1 MSTSQLQQAMANIR
15 MGLAEIHSK
24 ESQLDSMINQF
35 RTQLRRLPRQI
46 VYGQLPLDASLSSMG
61 EIEERLNDTLATR
74 ERLLKIKK
82 AATDELTALESV
94 KLVDEAKSNLIS
106 LKRTTITPDS
116 DIKTHQEIQRLEQFI
131 AEHSKLAEIAITER
145 YQERQSDIIYRY
157 TLEIWC
163 ITNPV
168 GSLG

>member
-15 MGLAEIHSK
+15 MGLAEIQSK
-24 ESQLDSMINQF
+24 ESQLDSMISQF

-106 LKRTTITPDS
+106 LKKTAITS
-116 DIKTHQEIQRLEQFI
+116 DTDTKTHEEIQRLEQFI

-145 YQERQSDIIYRY
+145 YQERQSDII
-157 TLEIWC
+157 
-163 ITNPV
+163 
-168 GSLG
+168 

>member
-1 MSTSQLQQAMANIR
+1 MSTSQLQQAIANIR

-24 ESQLDSMINQF
+24 ESQLDSMISQF

-74 ERLLKIKK
+74 ERLIKIKK

-116 DIKTHQEIQRLEQFI
+116 DIKTHKEIQRLEQFI

-145 YQERQSDIIYRY
+145 YQERQSDII
-157 TLEIWC
+157 
-163 ITNPV
+163 
-168 GSLG
+168 

>member
-15 MGLAEIHSK
+15 MGLAEIQSK
-24 ESQLDSMINQF
+24 ESQLDSMISQF

-106 LKRTTITPDS
+106 LKKTAITS
-116 DIKTHQEIQRLEQFI
+116 DTATKTHEEIQRLEQFI
-131 AEHSKLAEIAITER
+131 AEHSKLAEIAITAR
-145 YQERQSDIIYRY
+145 YQERQSDII
-157 TLEIWC
+157 
-163 ITNPV
+163 
-168 GSLG
+168 

>member
-15 MGLAEIHSK
+15 MGLAEIQSK
-24 ESQLDSMINQF
+24 ESQLDSMISQF

-46 VYGQLPLDASLSSMG
+46 VYGQLPLDAALSAMG

-82 AATDELTALESV
+82 AATDQLTALESV

-106 LKRTTITPDS
+106 LKKTAITS
-116 DIKTHQEIQRLEQFI
+116 DTATKTHEEIQRLEQFI

-145 YQERQSDIIYRY
+145 YQERQSDII
-157 TLEIWC
+157 
-163 ITNPV
+163 
-168 GSLG
+168 

>member
-15 MGLAEIHSK
+15 MGLAEIQSK
-24 ESQLDSMINQF
+24 ESQLDSMITQF

-106 LKRTTITPDS
+106 LK
-116 DIKTHQEIQRLEQFI
+116 KT
-131 AEHSKLAEIAITER
+131 AIT
-145 YQERQSDIIYRY
+145 SDTVSY
-157 TLEIWC
+157 THL
-163 ITNPV
+163 TLPTSDLV
-168 GSLG
+168 

>member
-15 MGLAEIHSK
+15 MGLAEIQSK
-24 ESQLDSMINQF
+24 ASHLDSMISQF

-74 ERLLKIKK
+74 ERLLKIKN

-106 LKRTTITPDS
+106 LKKTAITS
-116 DIKTHQEIQRLEQFI
+116 DTATKTHEEIQRLEQFI

-145 YQERQSDIIYRY
+145 YQERQSDII
-157 TLEIWC
+157 
-163 ITNPV
+163 
-168 GSLG
+168 

>member
-1 MSTSQLQQAMANIR
+1 
-15 MGLAEIHSK
+15 MGLAEIHNK

-106 LKRTTITPDS
+106 LKTTTITPDS

-145 YQERQSDIIYRY
+145 YQERQSDII
-157 TLEIWC
+157 
-163 ITNPV
+163 
-168 GSLG
+168 

>member
-15 MGLAEIHSK
+15 IGLAEIQSK
-24 ESQLDSMINQF
+24 ESQLDSMISQF

-106 LKRTTITPDS
+106 LKKTAITS
-116 DIKTHQEIQRLEQFI
+116 DTATKTHEEIQRLEQFI

-145 YQERQSDIIYRY
+145 YQERQSDII
-157 TLEIWC
+157 
-163 ITNPV
+163 
-168 GSLG
+168 

>member
-15 MGLAEIHSK
+15 MGLAEIQSK
-24 ESQLDSMINQF
+24 ESQLDSMITQF

-106 LKRTTITPDS
+106 LKKTAITS
-116 DIKTHQEIQRLEQFI
+116 DTATKTHEKIQRLEQFI

-145 YQERQSDIIYRY
+145 YQERQSDII
-157 TLEIWC
+157 
-163 ITNPV
+163 
-168 GSLG
+168 

>member
-15 MGLAEIHSK
+15 MGLAEIQSK
-24 ESQLDSMINQF
+24 ESQLDSMISQF

-106 LKRTTITPDS
+106 LKKSNITS
-116 DIKTHQEIQRLEQFI
+116 DTATKTHEEIQRLEQFI

-145 YQERQSDIIYRY
+145 YQERQSDII
-157 TLEIWC
+157 
-163 ITNPV
+163 
-168 GSLG
+168 

>member
-15 MGLAEIHSK
+15 MGLAEIQSK
-24 ESQLDSMINQF
+24 ESQLDSMISQF

-94 KLVDEAKSNLIS
+94 KLVEEAKSNLIS
-106 LKRTTITPDS
+106 LKKTAITS
-116 DIKTHQEIQRLEQFI
+116 DTDTKTHEEIQRLEQFI
-131 AEHSKLAEIAITER
+131 AEHSKLAEIAITAR
-145 YQERQSDIIYRY
+145 YQERQSDII
-157 TLEIWC
+157 
-163 ITNPV
+163 
-168 GSLG
+168 

>member
-1 MSTSQLQQAMANIR
+1 MCGGVPMSTSQLQQAMANIR
-15 MGLAEIHSK
+15 MGLAEIHNK

-106 LKRTTITPDS
+106 LKTTTITPDS

-145 YQERQSDIIYRY
+145 YQERQSDII
-157 TLEIWC
+157 
-163 ITNPV
+163 
-168 GSLG
+168 

>member
-15 MGLAEIHSK
+15 MGLAEIQSK
-24 ESQLDSMINQF
+24 ESQLDSMISQF

-46 VYGQLPLDASLSSMG
+46 VYGQLPLDASLSSIG

-106 LKRTTITPDS
+106 LKKTAITS
-116 DIKTHQEIQRLEQFI
+116 DTATKTQEEIQRLEQFI

-145 YQERQSDIIYRY
+145 YQERQSDII
-157 TLEIWC
+157 
-163 ITNPV
+163 
-168 GSLG
+168 

>member
-15 MGLAEIHSK
+15 MELAEIQSK
-24 ESQLDSMINQF
+24 ESQLDSMISQF

-106 LKRTTITPDS
+106 LKKTAITS
-116 DIKTHQEIQRLEQFI
+116 DTATKTHEEIQRLEQFI

-145 YQERQSDIIYRY
+145 YQERQSDII
-157 TLEIWC
+157 
-163 ITNPV
+163 
-168 GSLG
+168 

>member
-15 MGLAEIHSK
+15 MGLAEIQSK
-24 ESQLDSMINQF
+24 ESQLDSMITQF

-106 LKRTTITPDS
+106 LKKTAITS
-116 DIKTHQEIQRLEQFI
+116 DTATKTQEEIQRLEQFI

-145 YQERQSDIIYRY
+145 YQERQSDII
-157 TLEIWC
+157 
-163 ITNPV
+163 
-168 GSLG
+168 

>member
-15 MGLAEIHSK
+15 MGLAEIQSK
-24 ESQLDSMINQF
+24 ESQLDSMISQF

-106 LKRTTITPDS
+106 LKKTAITS
-116 DIKTHQEIQRLEQFI
+116 DTATKTHEEIQRLEQFI
-131 AEHSKLAEIAITER
+131 AEHSKLAEITITER
-145 YQERQSDIIYRY
+145 YQERQSDII
-157 TLEIWC
+157 
-163 ITNPV
+163 
-168 GSLG
+168 

>member
-1 MSTSQLQQAMANIR
+1 MANIR
-15 MGLAEIHSK
+15 MGLAEIQSK
-24 ESQLDSMINQF
+24 ESQLDSMISQF

-106 LKRTTITPDS
+106 LKKTAITS
-116 DIKTHQEIQRLEQFI
+116 DTATKTHEEIQRLEQFI

-145 YQERQSDIIYRY
+145 YQERQSDII
-157 TLEIWC
+157 
-163 ITNPV
+163 
-168 GSLG
+168 

>member
-15 MGLAEIHSK
+15 MGLAEIQSK
-24 ESQLDSMINQF
+24 ESQLDSMISQF

-61 EIEERLNDTLATR
+61 EIEERLNDTLAIR

-82 AATDELTALESV
+82 AASDELTALESV

-106 LKRTTITPDS
+106 LKKTAITS
-116 DIKTHQEIQRLEQFI
+116 DTATKTHEEIQRLEQFI

-145 YQERQSDIIYRY
+145 YQERQSDII
-157 TLEIWC
+157 
-163 ITNPV
+163 
-168 GSLG
+168 

>member
-1 MSTSQLQQAMANIR
+1 VSTSQLQQAMANIR
-15 MGLAEIHSK
+15 MGLAEIQSK
-24 ESQLDSMINQF
+24 ESQLDSMISQF

-106 LKRTTITPDS
+106 LKKTAITS
-116 DIKTHQEIQRLEQFI
+116 DTATKTHEEIQRLEQFI

-145 YQERQSDIIYRY
+145 YQERQSDII
-157 TLEIWC
+157 
-163 ITNPV
+163 
-168 GSLG
+168 

>member
-15 MGLAEIHSK
+15 MGLAEIQSK
-24 ESQLDSMINQF
+24 ESQLDSMISQF

-106 LKRTTITPDS
+106 LKKTSITS
-116 DIKTHQEIQRLEQFI
+116 DTATKTHEEIQRLEQFI

-145 YQERQSDIIYRY
+145 YQERQSDII
-157 TLEIWC
+157 
-163 ITNPV
+163 
-168 GSLG
+168 

>member
-1 MSTSQLQQAMANIR
+1 MESN
-15 MGLAEIHSK
+15 K
-24 ESQLDSMINQF
+24 EKK
-35 RTQLRRLPRQI
+35 
-46 VYGQLPLDASLSSMG
+46 

-106 LKRTTITPDS
+106 LKKTAITS
-116 DIKTHQEIQRLEQFI
+116 DTATKTHEEIQRLEQFI

-145 YQERQSDIIYRY
+145 YQERQSDII
-157 TLEIWC
+157 
-163 ITNPV
+163 
-168 GSLG
+168 

>member
-15 MGLAEIHSK
+15 MGLAEIQSK
-24 ESQLDSMINQF
+24 ESQLDSMITQF

-82 AATDELTALESV
+82 AATSFLMANIIAKLEPM
-94 KLVDEAKSNLIS
+94 AKRASRVS
-106 LKRTTITPDS
+106 T
-116 DIKTHQEIQRLEQFI
+116 
-131 AEHSKLAEIAITER
+131 
-145 YQERQSDIIYRY
+145 
-157 TLEIWC
+157 
-163 ITNPV
+163 
-168 GSLG
+168 

>member
-1 MSTSQLQQAMANIR
+1 MCGGVPMSTSQLQQAIANIR

-24 ESQLDSMINQF
+24 ESQLDSMISQF

-116 DIKTHQEIQRLEQFI
+116 DIKTHKEIQRLEQFI

-145 YQERQSDIIYRY
+145 YQERQSDII
-157 TLEIWC
+157 
-163 ITNPV
+163 
-168 GSLG
+168 

>member
-15 MGLAEIHSK
+15 MGLAEIQSK
-24 ESQLDSMINQF
+24 ESQLDSMISQF

-46 VYGQLPLDASLSSMG
+46 VYGQLPLDSSLSSMG
-61 EIEERLNDTLATR
+61 EIEESLHDTLATR

-106 LKRTTITPDS
+106 LKKTAITS
-116 DIKTHQEIQRLEQFI
+116 DTATKTHEEIQRLEQFI

-145 YQERQSDIIYRY
+145 YQERQSDII
-157 TLEIWC
+157 
-163 ITNPV
+163 
-168 GSLG
+168 

>member
-1 MSTSQLQQAMANIR
+1 MSTSQLQQAIANIR

-24 ESQLDSMINQF
+24 ESQLDSMISQF

-116 DIKTHQEIQRLEQFI
+116 DIKTHKEIQRLEQFI

-145 YQERQSDIIYRY
+145 YQERQSDII
-157 TLEIWC
+157 
-163 ITNPV
+163 
-168 GSLG
+168 

>member
-1 MSTSQLQQAMANIR
+1 MSTSQLQQAMATIR
-15 MGLAEIHSK
+15 MGLAEIQSK
-24 ESQLDSMINQF
+24 ESQLDSMIRQV
-35 RTQLRRLPRQI
+35 RTQLRRRPRQI

-61 EIEERLNDTLATR
+61 EIEERLNDTLAIR

-106 LKRTTITPDS
+106 LKKTAITS
-116 DIKTHQEIQRLEQFI
+116 DTATKTHEEIQRLEQFI

-145 YQERQSDIIYRY
+145 YQERQSDII
-157 TLEIWC
+157 
-163 ITNPV
+163 
-168 GSLG
+168 

>member
-1 MSTSQLQQAMANIR
+1 MSTSQLQQAIANIR

-106 LKRTTITPDS
+106 LKRTTVTPDS
-116 DIKTHQEIQRLEQFI
+116 DIKTHKEIQRLEQFI

-145 YQERQSDIIYRY
+145 YQERQSDII
-157 TLEIWC
+157 
-163 ITNPV
+163 
-168 GSLG
+168 

>member
-15 MGLAEIHSK
+15 MGLAEIQSK
-24 ESQLDSMINQF
+24 ESQLDSMISQF

-106 LKRTTITPDS
+106 LKKTAITS
-116 DIKTHQEIQRLEQFI
+116 DTATKTHEEIQRLEQFI

-145 YQERQSDIIYRY
+145 YQERQSDII
-157 TLEIWC
+157 
-163 ITNPV
+163 
-168 GSLG
+168 

>member
-15 MGLAEIHSK
+15 MGLAEIQSK
-24 ESQLDSMINQF
+24 ESQLDSMISQF

-61 EIEERLNDTLATR
+61 EIEERLNDTLAIR

-106 LKRTTITPDS
+106 LKKTAITS
-116 DIKTHQEIQRLEQFI
+116 DTATKTHEEIQRLEQFI

-145 YQERQSDIIYRY
+145 YQERQSDII
-157 TLEIWC
+157 
-163 ITNPV
+163 
-168 GSLG
+168 

>member
-15 MGLAEIHSK
+15 MGLAEIQSK
-24 ESQLDSMINQF
+24 ESQLDSMITQF

-106 LKRTTITPDS
+106 LK
-116 DIKTHQEIQRLEQFI
+116 KTCL
-131 AEHSKLAEIAITER
+131 L
-145 YQERQSDIIYRY
+145 Y
-157 TLEIWC
+157 TSPRPRDGLLSRM
-163 ITNPV
+163 P
-168 GSLG
+168 SSA

>member
-15 MGLAEIHSK
+15 MGLAEIQSK
-24 ESQLDSMINQF
+24 ESQLDSMISQF

-61 EIEERLNDTLATR
+61 EIEERLNATLATR

-106 LKRTTITPDS
+106 LKKTAITS
-116 DIKTHQEIQRLEQFI
+116 DTATKTHEEIQRLEQFI

-145 YQERQSDIIYRY
+145 YQERQSDII
-157 TLEIWC
+157 
-163 ITNPV
+163 
-168 GSLG
+168 

>member
-15 MGLAEIHSK
+15 MGLAEIQSK
-24 ESQLDSMINQF
+24 ESQLDSMISQF

-106 LKRTTITPDS
+106 LKKTAITS
-116 DIKTHQEIQRLEQFI
+116 DTATKTQEEIQRLEQFI

-145 YQERQSDIIYRY
+145 YQERQSDII
-157 TLEIWC
+157 
-163 ITNPV
+163 
-168 GSLG
+168 